1 MKSPEVN
8 RLILSIGGLICMFE
22 AISMYNFSFMGV
34 PALLSCIV
42 LFIALAYFNDTLFFY
57 IWGLFTGVIIFIPL
71 VIALFNSSNNYIAYA
86 IDGILSLLFI
96 SFFGFKTFKRLQII
110 KENKV

>member
-8 RLILSIGGLICMFE
+8 RLILRIGGLICMFE

-34 PALLSCIV
+34 PCIV

-86 IDGILSLLFI
+86 VDGILSLLFI